1 VKKQLTSSAD
11 VGALDRI
18 VHQRPRYTF
27 TELSKAEL
35 NCRSSLGE
43 KQLTVSNLTLN
54 SRFPR
59 SPPIC
64 PAAPDHPASYQGII
78 RLIFRPKKKGVA
90 PFPIRCDVSLV
101 QPAVDNT
108 NSSVTPMR
116 GSTLRRTPIDGGGAA
131 QQSEGSRLS

>member
-1 VKKQLTSSAD
+1 MKGQLISGAD

-27 TELSKAEL
+27 TESSKAGL

-64 PAAPDHPASYQGII
+64 PAAPDHPASYRGII
-78 RLIFRPKKKGVA
+78 RLIIRPKKKKEWRRSPSGA
-90 PFPIRCDVSLV
+90 NVSLV

-108 NSSVTPMR
+108 NSRVTPMR
-116 GSTLRRTPIDGGGAA
+116 GSTLRRTPA
-131 QQSEGSRLS
+131 QQSEGSRLP